1 MGEAGL
7 MFNAMDDETYNTIR
21 QHIPNF
27 EGLQDEEKQEISSF
41 TWLWSTFE
49 GKHCRTNASPDKL
62 SRFAESHPIKCPDVD
77 QAWGYFHERYL
88 TDIDAAVRFAH
99 LMGNR
104 NGAIR
109 TGISEGLIDT
119 ASEEDK
125 LNALLLIVYRLR
137 NNLFHGVK
145 GQYGFADQLENFQH
159 ANKLLRVWIKAQ

>member
-1 MGEAGL
+1 

-27 EGLQDEEKQEISSF
+27 EGLPDEEKQEISSF

-49 GKHCRTNASPDKL
+49 GKHCRTYANPDKL
-62 SRFAESHPIKCPDVD
+62 CRFAQSHPIKCPDTD
-77 QAWGYFHERYL
+77 QAWDYFHERYL
-88 TDIDAAVRFAH
+88 TDIDAADRFNH

-125 LNALLLIVYRLR
+125 LKALLFIVYRLR

-145 GQYGFADQLENFQH
+145 WQYGFANQLENFQH
-159 ANKLLRVWIKAQ
+159 ANKLLRVWIDA